1 MQVLAK
7 GDIIGVSDATRLI
20 FGGADFVSKLA
31 VRRLARAGYL
41 RTLTRPP
48 EHDYRLVKSDI
59 EEFMRR
65 RNGGRA

>member
-1 MQVLAK
+1 MQVKAQ
-7 GDIIGVSDATRLI
+7 GDIIGVTDATRLL
-20 FGGADFVSKLA
+20 FDDDDFVAKLA

-48 EHDYRLVKSDI
+48 EHDYRLCRSDI